1 MLRTDTERSAFHAK
15 RRTLNAERRTVYDTW
30 TFDAG
35 NKFYEEA
42 VQKVARG
49 VENASQAIEK
59 RPSSPYSNGR
69 SK

>member
-15 RRTLNAERRTVYDTW
+15 LRTVYDTW